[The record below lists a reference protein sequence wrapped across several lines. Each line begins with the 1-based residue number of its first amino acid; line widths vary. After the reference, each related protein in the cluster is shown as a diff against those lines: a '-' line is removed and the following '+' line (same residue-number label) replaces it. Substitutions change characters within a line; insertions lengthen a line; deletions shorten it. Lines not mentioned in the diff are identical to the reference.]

1 MELTGIAE
9 GGLKRAALCGSI
21 RKGGSVTRI
30 VTIIRRDGYN
40 LQTGFGRVRIA
51 PFEGDQM
58 VSVDDLLENFPPEK
72 VVEVLQVVKR
82 HAERQTTRRI
92 QTR

>member
-1 MELTGIAE
+1 M
-9 GGLKRAALCGSI
+9 
-21 RKGGSVTRI
+21 TRI
-30 VTIIRRDGYN
+30 VTITRRSGCN

>member
-1 MELTGIAE
+1 MLFELTGVLE
-9 GGLKRAALCGSI
+9 NDLKRVALCGSV
-21 RKGGSVTRI
+21 RKGGPVTRI

-72 VVEVLQVVKR
+72 VVEVLQVVKQ
-82 HAERQTTRRI
+82 HAERQRVI
-92 QTR
+92 